1 MFEITL
7 REAPSLD
14 EKEVDASP
22 FKQFAEWFKQAEAAV
37 PILPNAMTLAT
48 ATNDRVPSA
57 RMVLLKD
64 FDERGFVF
72 YTNYESQKAKELD
85 ANPVASL
92 DFYWA
97 ELGRQVRITGTAVR
111 TSREESEAYFH
122 TRPIDSQLGA
132 WASNQSQVISNREVL
147 ERRMEELLKQ
157 YEGKQIPLPPYWG
170 GYRVAPFVFE
180 FWQSRPSR
188 LHDRIRYRL
197 AGGGEWVIERLAP

>member
-1 MFEITL
+1 MSDVSKRLE
-7 REAPSLD
+7 PSLD

-22 FKQFAEWFKQAEAAV
+22 FKQFAEWFKQAEATV
-37 PILPNAMTLAT
+37 PILPNAMTLAA
-48 ATNDRVPSA
+48 ATHDGMPSA

-64 FDERGFVF
+64 FDEQGFVF

-85 ANPVASL
+85 ENPVASL
-92 DFYWA
+92 CFYWA
-97 ELGRQVRITGTAVR
+97 ELGRQVRITGTVAR

-147 ERRMEELLKQ
+147 EHRMEELSKQ

-170 GYRVAPFVFE
+170 GYRVTPFVFE

-197 AGGGEWVIERLAP
+197 AGGEWIIERLAP